1 MPGSRAKMRI
11 NRKKNADILLEFSM
25 TPISKGESVS
35 QYVARS
41 LEIIDKS
48 GLDYRVNP
56 MGTVIEGEWDEV
68 FSLVRKCF
76 ERMKKDCDRIS
87 TVIKV
92 DYRKGEKGR
101 ITAKIESLEKRL
113 KKKLKK

>member
-11 NRKKNADILLEFSM
+11 NRKKKADILLEFSM

-35 QYVARS
+35 QYVVRS

-92 DYRKGEKGR
+92 DYRKGKKGR
-101 ITAKIESLEKRL
+101 ITAKVESLEKRL
-113 KKKLKK
+113 RKKLKK